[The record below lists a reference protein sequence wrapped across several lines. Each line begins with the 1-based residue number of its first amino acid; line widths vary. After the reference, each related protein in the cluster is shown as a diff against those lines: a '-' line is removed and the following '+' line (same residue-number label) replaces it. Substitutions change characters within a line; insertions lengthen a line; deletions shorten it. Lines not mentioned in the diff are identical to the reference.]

1 MEGGDDGWRGRKKK
15 RRRKGRNLEEKIG
28 RHERPD
34 RAGEKSN

>member
-1 MEGGDDGWRGRKKK
+1 MEGEKKRK

>member
-1 MEGGDDGWRGRKKK
+1 MEGEDGKMQKKKK

-28 RHERPD
+28 RDERPD